1 MAKVVKLPKGREFE
15 FVSGRQRGESRY
27 DWDNW
32 LNGDLLMLEQSTGK
46 RDEKGDTIEVEDKK
60 DYEVNTNQMVLKV
73 KLAARQRYKVADVSR
88 YDADRRRLTDAI
100 IIRARPMTDEER
112 DAEDARREEVKEKL
126 REKKAEE
133 KALTNG
139 HADKP
144 TASVG
149 L

>member
-1 MAKVVKLPKGREFE
+1 MPKVVKLPKGREFE

-32 LNGDLLMLEQSTGK
+32 LNGDLLMLEQSTGTK
-46 RDEKGDTIEVEDKK
+46 NEKGDVTEVEDRK

-73 KLAARQRYKVADVSR
+73 KLAARQRYKVAEVSR
-88 YDADRRRLTDAI
+88 YDADRKRLVDAI
-100 IIRARPMTDEER
+100 IIRARPMTDDER

-133 KALTNG
+133 KALANG
-139 HADKP
+139 HVEA
-144 TASVG
+144 
-149 L
+149 